1 MIPFGI
7 SGVFQITTAPSP
19 PTTVTLGALGTV
31 EHSKVCYTRNSQT
44 LFNVCIKKYNST
56 QGEIALRHQTFA
68 NHFIHFS
75 GQVALIKR
83 HV

>member
-31 EHSKVCYTRNSQT
+31 GHNKASYKKKTVKVCYGC
-44 LFNVCIKKYNST
+44 VCVCLEWPMDEST
-56 QGEIALRHQTFA
+56 SL
-68 NHFIHFS
+68 
-75 GQVALIKR
+75 
-83 HV
+83 